1 LQVAGNGRIEDGL
14 SRKIGIASLIWGVS
28 ILLSRLVGIVRE
40 AVIGRTIGSEGDA
53 DVYWAA
59 FVLPD
64 FLNYLLAGGALSLV
78 FIPIFSRYLSEN
90 DEEGGWRAFG
100 VISSFLVLAMTAI
113 VCLGWIFAPQ
123 LVDFIAPGF
132 DPGQKADLV
141 RLTRIVLPAQI
152 FHFQGGLLAATL
164 QAKDRHVLPAL
175 APLVYTA
182 SIVAVG
188 LIGWESMGA
197 DAFAWGVLVGSIL
210 GPFGLPLIGNLRM
223 GMRWKPS
230 LNLKNKDF
238 RSYIWLSL
246 PVMLG
251 FSVVV
256 VDDWMFKRF
265 GSLQEGVVSQLQY
278 AKTIMKVPMGVFGL
292 ATGVAAF
299 PTLSRLMAQGKTV
312 EAHDTLVRACRL
324 MLILAFAAQA
334 ALTCSGEQVA
344 TVIYGTDRFSPETLH
359 KIGLYTGLL
368 CLALGAWSAQTV
380 IARGFYAMQNTWMP
394 TIVGSIIMVLA
405 YPLYSWAG
413 KTHGGMG
420 LALVSSGAISLY
432 VIVLGSLLRKRI
444 AGPDSPRILDMVLP
458 MLVAVALGIAAGEGL
473 EHILPSMPV
482 ILDGALVGLTATFVC
497 LLVAWLLKVREVS
510 EVASMLRRKLNRRAM
525 NEA

>member
-1 LQVAGNGRIEDGL
+1 MRLNGHIEDPL
-14 SRKIGIASLIWGVS
+14 SRNIGIASLIWGVS
-28 ILLSRLVGIVRE
+28 IFLSRLVGIVRE

-78 FIPIFSRYLSEN
+78 FIPIFSRYLSSD
-90 DEEGGWRAFG
+90 DEEGGWQAFG
-100 VISSFLVLAMTAI
+100 VISSFLVLAMGA
-113 VCLGWIFAPQ
+113 VVAFGWIYAPQ
-123 LVDFIAPGF
+123 LVEFIAPGF
-132 DPGQKADLV
+132 NPEQKQDLV
-141 RLTRIVLPAQI
+141 RLTRIVLPAQL

-175 APLVYTA
+175 APLIYTG
-182 SIVAVG
+182 SIVGVG
-188 LIGWESMGA
+188 LLGWERLGA

-210 GPFGLPLIGNLRM
+210 GPFGLPLIGNIRA
-223 GMRWKPS
+223 GMKWKPS
-230 LNLKNKDF
+230 LNLRNRDF
-238 RSYIWLSL
+238 RSYVWLSL

-278 AKTIMKVPMGVFGL
+278 AKTMMKVPMGVFGL

-299 PTLSRLMAQGKTV
+299 PTLSRLMAQGKTI

-324 MLILAFAAQA
+324 MLILAFTAQA
-334 ALTCSGEQVA
+334 ALTCAGEQVA
-344 TVIYGTDRFSPETLH
+344 TVIYGTGRFSPETLQA
-359 KIGLYTGLL
+359 IGVYTGLM

-380 IARGFYAMQNTWMP
+380 IARGFYAMQNTWTP
-394 TIVGSIIMVLA
+394 TIVGTVIMVAA
-405 YPLYSWAG
+405 YPVYSWAG
-413 KTHGGMG
+413 RTHGGFG

-432 VIVLGSLLRKRI
+432 VILLGSLLRRKI
-444 AGPDSPRILDMVLP
+444 AGPDSPRIVDMVVP
-458 MLVAVALGIAAGEGL
+458 MVAAVGIGIAAGEGL
-473 EHILPSMPV
+473 EHLLPPMPV
-482 ILDGALVGLTATFVC
+482 FVNGALVGMTAGGVC
-497 LLVAWLLKVREVS
+497 LITAGLLRVREVS
-510 EVASMLRRKLNRRAM
+510 EVVGMVRRRLG
-525 NEA
+525 

>member
-1 LQVAGNGRIEDGL
+1 MKFIEMAL
-14 SRKIGIASLIWGVS
+14 NRKIGVASLIWGVS
-28 ILLSRLVGIVRE
+28 ILLSRVVGIVRE

-78 FIPIFSRYLSEN
+78 FIPIFSRYLSEGSE
-90 DEEGGWRAFG
+90 EEGWNAFG
-100 VISSFLVLAMTAI
+100 VISSFLLLALSGI
-113 VCLGWIFAPQ
+113 VVLGWFYAPE
-123 LVDFIAPGF
+123 LVDLIAPGF
-132 DPGQKADLV
+132 NGEQKTDLV

-182 SIVAVG
+182 SIVGVG
-188 LIGWESMGA
+188 LLFWDSQGA

-210 GPFGLPLIGNLRM
+210 GPFGLPLIGNLRA
-223 GMRWKPS
+223 GMQWRPS

-278 AKTIMKVPMGVFGL
+278 AKTLMKVPMGVFGL

-299 PTLSRLMAQGKTV
+299 PTLSRLMAKGKTV
-312 EAHDTLVRACRL
+312 EAYNTLVRACRL

-334 ALTCSGEQVA
+334 ALTCAGEQVA

-359 KIGLYTGLL
+359 AIGLYTGIL

-380 IARGFYAMQNTWMP
+380 IARGFYAMQNTWTP
-394 TIVGSIIMVLA
+394 TIVGTVIMVLA
-405 YPLYSWAG
+405 YPIYAWAG
-413 KTHGGMG
+413 KTHGGLG
-420 LALVSSGAISLY
+420 LACVSSTAISLY
-432 VIVLGSLLRKRI
+432 VIVLGVLLRRKI
-444 AGPDSPRILDMVLP
+444 AGPNSPRISEIVFP
-458 MLVAVALGIAAGEGL
+458 MIAAVALGIGAGEGL
-473 EHILPSMPV
+473 EYLLPTMPV
-482 ILDGALVGLTATFVC
+482 LLDGALVGLTAIGVC
-497 LLVAWLLKVREVS
+497 LGAAWLFRVREVA
-510 EVASMLRRKLNRRAM
+510 EVAAIVRRKLGSRSA
-525 NEA
+525 A

>member
-1 LQVAGNGRIEDGL
+1 MKFIEMAL
-14 SRKIGIASLIWGVS
+14 NRKIGVASLIWGVS
-28 ILLSRLVGIVRE
+28 ILLSRVVGIVRE

-78 FIPIFSRYLSEN
+78 FIPIFSRYLSEGSE
-90 DEEGGWRAFG
+90 EEGWNAFG
-100 VISSFLVLAMTAI
+100 VISSFLLLALSGI
-113 VCLGWIFAPQ
+113 VVLGWFYAPE
-123 LVDFIAPGF
+123 LVDLIAPGF
-132 DPGQKADLV
+132 NGEQKTDLV

-182 SIVAVG
+182 SIVGVG
-188 LIGWESMGA
+188 LLFWDSQGA

-210 GPFGLPLIGNLRM
+210 GPFGLPLIGNLRA
-223 GMRWKPS
+223 GMQWRPS

-278 AKTIMKVPMGVFGL
+278 AKTLMKVPMGVFGL

-299 PTLSRLMAQGKTV
+299 PTLSRLMAKGKTV
-312 EAHDTLVRACRL
+312 EAYDTLVRACRL

-334 ALTCSGEQVA
+334 ALTCAGEQVA

-359 KIGLYTGLL
+359 AIGLYTGIL

-380 IARGFYAMQNTWMP
+380 IARGFYAMQNTWTP
-394 TIVGSIIMVLA
+394 TIVGTVIMVLA
-405 YPLYSWAG
+405 YPIYAWAG
-413 KTHGGMG
+413 KTHGGLG
-420 LALVSSGAISLY
+420 LACVSSTAISLY
-432 VIVLGSLLRKRI
+432 VIVLGVLLRRKI
-444 AGPDSPRILDMVLP
+444 AGPNSPRISEIVFP
-458 MLVAVALGIAAGEGL
+458 MIAAVALGIGAGEGL
-473 EHILPSMPV
+473 EYLLPTMPV
-482 ILDGALVGLTATFVC
+482 LLDGALVGLTAIGVC
-497 LLVAWLLKVREVS
+497 LGAAWLFRVREVA
-510 EVASMLRRKLNRRAM
+510 EVAAIVRRKLGSRSA
-525 NEA
+525 A

>member
-1 LQVAGNGRIEDGL
+1 M
-14 SRKIGIASLIWGVS
+14 IWGVS

-78 FIPIFSRYLSEN
+78 FIPIFSRYLSEDN
-90 DEEGGWRAFG
+90 EDGGWAAFG
-100 VISSFLVLAMTAI
+100 VISTFLVLALSGI
-113 VCLGWIFAPQ
+113 VVLGWIFAPE
-123 LVDFIAPGF
+123 LVAFIAPGF

-164 QAKDRHVLPAL
+164 QSKDRHLLPAL

-182 SIVAVG
+182 SIVGVG
-188 LIGWESMGA
+188 LLFWESQGA

-210 GPFGLPLIGNLRM
+210 GPFGLPLLGNLKA
-223 GMRWKPS
+223 GMRWRPS

-278 AKTIMKVPMGVFGL
+278 AKTLMKVPMGVFGL

-299 PTLSRLMAQGKTV
+299 PTLSRLMAKGKTV

-334 ALTCSGEQVA
+334 ALTCAGEQIA
-344 TVIYGTDRFSPETLH
+344 TVIYGTERFSPETLQS
-359 KIGLYTGLL
+359 IGLYTGVL

-394 TIVGSIIMVLA
+394 TIVGSVIMILA

-413 KTHGGMG
+413 RNHGGLG
-420 LALVSSGAISLY
+420 LALVSSGAISVY
-432 VIVLGSLLRKRI
+432 VVVLASVLRQKI
-444 AGPDSPRILDMVLP
+444 AGPDSPRIADMVFP
-458 MLVAVALGIAAGEGL
+458 MIVAVSLGIAAGEGL
-473 EHILPSMPV
+473 EHVLPSMPV
-482 ILDGALVGLTATFVC
+482 ILNGALVGLSATFVC
-497 LLVAWLLKVREVS
+497 LFVAWLLRVREVA
-510 EVASMLRRKLNRRAM
+510 EVAGMVQRKLSARRAT
-525 NEA
+525 